1 MTVPHVRPQWREP
14 GDPPA
19 DVVRTLAGAL
29 NLPEPLC
36 RLLAARGH
44 TTPEAA
50 RAFLRPSLSRL
61 HEPSELTDLD
71 QAVARLQSALDR
83 EETIFVH
90 GDYDVDGMCAA
101 ALYTLVLRR
110 LGGRVVPFVPH
121 RMRDGYDLGPN
132 GVERAKEAGAGLIL
146 TADCGI
152 VAHDAV
158 DAARAAG
165 LDVIVTDHHTPSD
178 TLPAAVA
185 VVDPKRADCDYPNPD
200 LSGTG
205 VAYKVALA
213 LARERGVSAEE
224 VHYTLDLVALATVA
238 DVMPLAGENRILT
251 RYGLRVLERTRN
263 PGLRA
268 LRAVAGLADRA
279 VTAGHLGYVLAPRL
293 NAVGRL
299 EDAAAG
305 LRLLLSGDSDA
316 EGLAGELEAANTR
329 RRAVDREILDQ
340 ALEAL
345 DGYDPGT
352 DRGVVLAGEGWH
364 PGVIG
369 IVASRIVERIH
380 RPTVLVAVEAGKTV
394 ARGSARSIPGFDL
407 FDAIRACGEHLERF
421 GGHRAAA
428 GFDIRTDRIAA
439 FRAAFA
445 EAARER
451 LPEPPV
457 PEQRIDLELEMA
469 EVTPELVRYMAYA
482 APFGVGNPTPVFA
495 LRSVQADGVRLVG
508 ADQSHLKLRLTDGGA
523 SLPAIG
529 FRMAGSHS
537 AIARSGGPL
546 DAAVKLEEDEW
557 RGRRRIQAKL
567 VDLRP
572 AAGSAR
578 GPQVDGA
585 A

>member
-1 MTVPHVRPQWREP
+1 MTVSHVRPQWREP
-14 GDPPA
+14 GDPPP
-19 DVVRTLAGAL
+19 DVVRTLARAL
-29 NLPEPLC
+29 SLPEPLC
-36 RLLAARGH
+36 RLLAVRGH

-61 HEPSELTDLD
+61 HDPSELTDLD
-71 QAVARLQSALDR
+71 RAVARLQTALDTD
-83 EETIFVH
+83 ETVFVH

-121 RMRDGYDLGPN
+121 RMRDGYDLGPS
-132 GVERAKEAGAGLIL
+132 GVARAQEAGAGLIL

-152 VAHDAV
+152 VAHEAV
-158 DAARAAG
+158 EAARAAG

-185 VVDPKRADCDYPNPD
+185 VVDPKRADCDYPNPE

-213 LARERGVSAEE
+213 LARERGVSADEI
-224 VHYTLDLVALATVA
+224 HYTLDLVALATVA

-251 RYGLRVLERTRN
+251 RYGLRVLEETRN

-268 LRAVAGLADRA
+268 LRAVAGLADRP
-279 VTAGHLGYVLAPRL
+279 VTAGHLGFVLAPRL

-305 LRLLLSGDSDA
+305 LRLLLAGDGDA

-345 DGYDPGT
+345 DGYDPGR

-369 IVASRIVERIH
+369 IVASRVVERIH
-380 RPTVLVAVEAGKTV
+380 RPTVLVAVEAGKAV

-445 EAARER
+445 DAARER

-457 PEQRIDLELEMA
+457 PEQRIDLELELA

-495 LRSVQADGVRLVG
+495 LRGVQVDGVRLVG
-508 ADQSHLKLRLTDGGA
+508 ADRSHLKLRLTDGGA

-529 FRMAGSHS
+529 FRMAESHG
-537 AIARSGGPL
+537 AIARSGAPL

-572 AAGSAR
+572 AAGSA
-578 GPQVDGA
+578 GDGQPDGA
-585 A
+585 S